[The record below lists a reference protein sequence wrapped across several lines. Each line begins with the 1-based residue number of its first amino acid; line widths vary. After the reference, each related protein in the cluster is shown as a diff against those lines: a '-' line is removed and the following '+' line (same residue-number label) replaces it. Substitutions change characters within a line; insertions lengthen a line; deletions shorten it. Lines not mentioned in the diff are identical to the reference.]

1 MSKPEA
7 APEMMNDGQR
17 SILEWLQSNP
27 PTAEVL
33 EELEGLRQIAGL
45 KLDGNAGFERDPK
58 TGLHGGPFL
67 AGFET
72 LPPEIQEQWKKT
84 QAANEYLY
92 NLALA
97 SIGTAFEYRDNGL
110 NVVDESLFTKKL
122 LERTKREKL
131 VIGQNPETGE
141 TAILTIIDGYLDPYE
156 KEILECICKFK
167 LDGRVTPGG
176 QIYFTLNDLYRA
188 LRHGAGTISPQQE
201 QKEALLEALNELVRP
216 ERRIAFKTNEYL
228 REWTGIEGGKFP
240 ILKTFSELYGRKNRG
255 QEVEVLILLDETPV
269 ITQLTERLNT
279 WEQIPQAVKGIQQRR
294 FTLEYKDG
302 DKSRKRTFA
311 TNAQRRAFCLKNGIT
326 GDAITA
332 HGETVKPWTLTAQR
346 IGLRAVI
353 LSFVFEYIRARA
365 AGKNCSDKKP
375 YRMIFERCGISDNR
389 EEQKRAKADIAV
401 ILDHLVNTVPELRS
415 WQTYTNKGSTKPDG
429 VQISIAPLLTE
440 GAK

>member
-156 KEILECICKFK
+156 KEILEMREKGFTRQEIAERFGMNKE
-167 LDGRVTPGG
+167 
-176 QIYFTLNDLYRA
+176 QIKGFIKRYNRSQ
-188 LRHGAGTISPQQE
+188 R
-201 QKEALLEALNELVRP
+201 KLEAGIALKRKGRPPKDYVVSEQDKVAELKYILARKDAKIKSLEMENELMRD
-216 ERRIAFKTNEYL
+216 FL
-228 REWTGIEGGKFP
+228 
-240 ILKTFSELYGRKNRG
+240 S
-255 QEVEVLILLDETPV
+255 
-269 ITQLTERLNT
+269 LTER
-279 WEQIPQAVKGIQQRR
+279 K
-294 FTLEYKDG
+294 
-302 DKSRKRTFA
+302 
-311 TNAQRRAFCLKNGIT
+311 
-326 GDAITA
+326 
-332 HGETVKPWTLTAQR
+332 
-346 IGLRAVI
+346 
-353 LSFVFEYIRARA
+353 
-365 AGKNCSDKKP
+365 
-375 YRMIFERCGISDNR
+375 
-389 EEQKRAKADIAV
+389 
-401 ILDHLVNTVPELRS
+401 
-415 WQTYTNKGSTKPDG
+415 
-429 VQISIAPLLTE
+429 
-440 GAK
+440 